1 MSNEAV
7 VSGTPVVRAR
17 ARSVSVLLVGCV
29 VIYGLLE
36 AMILPALA
44 LIQQGI
50 GATPAQAGWIISAM
64 ALTGGVATP
73 VVGRLAD
80 VRDRRGVLLGV
91 LALTCVGIAIA
102 GLASSVA
109 VFAIGQGLQGVG
121 IGLVP
126 LAVGI
131 VRDSEPPE
139 KLRRTNGLLVGGMAV
154 ANATGVLLAGPILTV
169 LSYRWLYWIALIVLV
184 PLTVLAFRVMPSY
197 PPAARGRVDWAGAIL
212 LGAGLVALLLGVTF
226 VPSAGWTSAPVLG
239 LGAVAVLALAGFVAV
254 ERRVAQP
261 LVDLRLGG
269 RAVAIVHVTAF
280 AAGMSSAVVLITVPT
295 IVAAPAATGYGLG
308 LTPLVTGLIM
318 FPLGVLGAIVS
329 PLTGKLEKLVGSR
342 MVMVLSGVLFLGA
355 GLVMMGGRADA
366 VVLAAG
372 AGMVGVAVG
381 AGLTQGVNIIA
392 LTLPAD
398 RVASVSGVAY
408 VLRSVGSAVGAQ
420 VAATVVALEVIP
432 GTQLP
437 SWNAITWA
445 FLGAGAVG
453 LVVALASFGLPARL
467 AAARQ

>member
-1 MSNEAV
+1 MSSEAA
-7 VSGTPVVRAR
+7 VSGPPVAQGR

-80 VRDRRGVLLGV
+80 LRDRRVVLLGV
-91 LALTCVGIAIA
+91 LAIACVGIATA

-126 LAVGI
+126 LAIGI
-131 VRDSEPPE
+131 VRDTEPPE
-139 KLRRTNGLLVGGMAV
+139 KLRRANGLLVGGMAV
-154 ANATGVLLAGPILTV
+154 ANASGVLLAGPVLTV
-169 LSYRWLYWIALIVLV
+169 LSYQWLYWIALIVLV
-184 PLTVLAFRVMPSY
+184 PLTVLAVRVMPSY
-197 PPAARGRVDWAGAIL
+197 PPVTRGRVDWAGATL
-212 LGAGLVALLLGVTF
+212 LSIGLVALLLGVTF
-226 VPSAGWTSAPVLG
+226 VASTGWTSAPVLG
-239 LGAVAVLALAGFVAV
+239 LGAVAILALAVFVAV
-254 ERRVAQP
+254 ERRVAEP
-261 LVDLRLGG
+261 LVNLRLGG

-280 AAGMSSAVVLITVPT
+280 AAGMSSAVVLIAVPT

-308 LTPLVTGLIM
+308 LTPVVTGLIM

-329 PLTGKLEKLVGSR
+329 PLTGRLEKLVGSR

-355 GLVMMGGRADA
+355 GLVMVGGRSNA

-372 AGMVGVAVG
+372 AGLVGVAVG
-381 AGLTQGVNIIA
+381 FGLTQGVNIIA

-420 VAATVVALEVIP
+420 VAATVTALELLP

-437 SWNAITWA
+437 TWDAITWA
-445 FLGAGAVG
+445 FLGASAVG
-453 LVVALASFGLPARL
+453 LVVAVVSFWLPARL
-467 AAARQ
+467 ASSR